1 MSVYLCVS
9 KNRLDINFPC
19 FNSFSKRREK
29 KKERKKRKRKKNE
42 ITDSPTG
49 LNLDEDEINLTGES
63 G

>member
-1 MSVYLCVS
+1 MYLCVC
-9 KNRLDINFPC
+9 KNRRLDFNFHC
-19 FNSFSKRREK
+19 FNSFSKWREK
-29 KKERKKRKRKKNE
+29 EKEQEKEKKNE